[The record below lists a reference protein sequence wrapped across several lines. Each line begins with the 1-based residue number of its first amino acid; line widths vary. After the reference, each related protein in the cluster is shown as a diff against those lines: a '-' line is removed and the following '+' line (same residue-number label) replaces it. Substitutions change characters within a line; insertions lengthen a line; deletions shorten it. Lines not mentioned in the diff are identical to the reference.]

1 MQVQPDQSQ
10 AENVSEKAARLFNDL
25 QEISFVQIAIILL
38 LSFVAVWIIRKTIP
52 FVAERVPSQL
62 RLYLLRAVPI
72 LRMLIILTAIL
83 WITPLIFNITLQNFL
98 VIAGAAS
105 VAIGFAFKDYVS
117 SLIAGIVAIFER
129 PYGPGDWVEIEGDY
143 GEVISVGMRA
153 IRLRTASDDIITVPH
168 DTIWS
173 NNISNSNLGAQTLMC
188 VAKFYLEPDHD
199 AARVRRELVDVAL
212 TSAYLDYRRPVLV
225 VLKETEF
232 ATEYNVK
239 AYPFD
244 MRDQFKFI
252 SDLTDRGKDAIR
264 DAGGRQVSLPFA
276 GREDA
281 GN

>member
-1 MQVQPDQSQ
+1 MQSAPDITRD
-10 AENVSEKAARLFNDL
+10 KAANLLNDW
-25 QEISFVQIAIILL
+25 QDISFVQITSIVL
-38 LSFVAVWIIRKTIP
+38 LSFAAIWVIRKAIP
-52 FVAERVPSQL
+52 FLATRAPSRL

-72 LRMLIILTAIL
+72 LRMIIILSALL
-83 WITPLIFNITLQNFL
+83 WIIPLIFNITLQNFL

-117 SLIAGIVAIFER
+117 SLIAGVVAIFER

-143 GEVISVGMRA
+143 GEVINTGMRA

-173 NNISNSNLGAQTLMC
+173 KNISNSNSGSQTLMC
-188 VAKFYLEPDHD
+188 VADFYLAPDHD
-199 AARVRRELVDVAL
+199 AAKVRRELVDVAL

-232 ATEYNVK
+232 ATCYSVK

-244 MRDQFKFI
+244 LRDQFKFV

-264 DAGGRQVSLPFA
+264 DAGAKPVSIPQFGGA
-276 GREDA
+276 KGA
-281 GN
+281 A

>member
-1 MQVQPDQSQ
+1 MQSQ
-10 AENVSEKAARLFNDL
+10 PNMTRDKAANLLNDL
-25 QEISFVQIAIILL
+25 QDISFVQIAFILL
-38 LSFVAVWIIRKTIP
+38 LSFGTIWVIRKTIP
-52 FVAERVPSQL
+52 FLAERVPSRL

-72 LRMLIILTAIL
+72 LRMIIIITALL
-83 WITPLIFNITLQNFL
+83 WIIPLIFNITLQNFV

-143 GEVISVGMRA
+143 GEVISLGMRA

-173 NNISNSNLGAQTLMC
+173 HNISNANLGSQTLMC
-188 VAKFYLEPDHD
+188 VAEFYLDPDHD
-199 AARVRRELVDVAL
+199 ATKVRRELVDVAL

-225 VLKETEF
+225 MLKETEF
-232 ATEYNVK
+232 ATRYSLK

-244 MRDQFKFI
+244 MRDQFKFV
-252 SDLTDRGKDAIR
+252 SDLTERGQEAIR
-264 DAGGRQVSLPFA
+264 EAGARPVSIPNFSS
-276 GREDA
+276 
-281 GN
+281 NK